1 MDYLLFLITI
11 PSIPVLGNIS
21 NFDLLAYLGLLTTVI
36 YFGTSNDDLFK
47 HDLRAAFGLKLLEEL
62 VVFEFLV

>member
-1 MDYLLFLITI
+1 M
-11 PSIPVLGNIS
+11 PSIPVLGSIS

-36 YFGTSNDDLFK
+36 YFGTSKDDLFK
-47 HDLRAAFGLKLLEEL
+47 HDLRAIFGLNLLEEH